1 MNRRYFCKIASLAAV
16 AAGLSPAK
24 TLAGT
29 NIEKSSTSLPTS
41 PRLAA
46 TCRLTILRR
55 ECHHDLQALFLDDP
69 DSGPCP
75 NFTSGDEFH
84 FTSGSSRPDGF
95 CPRLWDALCAHS
107 PENACASSLNPSTVL
122 LSCPD
127 GTRPVI
133 VRADFS
139 I

>member
-24 TLAGT
+24 TLAG
-29 NIEKSSTSLPTS
+29 NNVEKNAHTSR
-41 PRLAA
+41 RLAA
-46 TCRLTILRR
+46 SCRLTILRR

-84 FTSGSSRPDGF
+84 FASGSTRPDGF
-95 CPRLWDALCAHS
+95 CPRLWDALCAHT
-107 PENACASSLNPSTVL
+107 PEKACAAP
-122 LSCPD
+122 LSQSAVILACPD

-139 I
+139 V